1 MLRHSDNT
9 SHRLLRHPS
18 NTNLH
23 LYHQPAYHGL
33 PLMVEKGPFVEE
45 YLSRL
50 HRVIERALIQ
60 YPRVMAF
67 RVDLNLPRDVG
78 LSDYADTNT
87 VISRFIESFCS
98 KIEYHRTQLRE
109 QKRDARDCKV
119 RYAWAREVGER
130 GRSHYHLVI
139 LLNHDA
145 YHRPGRLQS
154 TRRNLVSRL
163 EEAWA
168 SALGLSV
175 DQVQGLVNIT
185 NNATYRIYRDVPGGK
200 VDELPE
206 LFRRASYLCK
216 VATKSYGDRQR
227 GFDTSRG

>member
-33 PLMVEKGPFVEE
+33 PLMIEKGPFVEE
-45 YLSRL
+45 CLSRL
-50 HRVIERALIQ
+50 QRVIERALIQ

-109 QKRDARDCKV
+109 QKRDTRDCTV
-119 RYAWAREVGER
+119 RYAWAREVGTVALRPCNPAQSRCLPQAGPAAIYETKSR
-130 GRSHYHLVI
+130 ITSGGGVGQCVGVIGRSSPRTGEYH
-139 LLNHDA
+139 
-145 YHRPGRLQS
+145 
-154 TRRNLVSRL
+154 
-163 EEAWA
+163 
-168 SALGLSV
+168 
-175 DQVQGLVNIT
+175 
-185 NNATYRIYRDVPGGK
+185 
-200 VDELPE
+200 
-206 LFRRASYLCK
+206 
-216 VATKSYGDRQR
+216 
-227 GFDTSRG
+227 